1 MENEHR
7 IRLIKSGTVS
17 SVCEFQAKESETI
30 LQAALRQGVTWPHRC
45 RAGACL
51 SCAARA
57 FEGEWAYQVEP
68 VLSKHELTQHE
79 QSQGWLLACIAQ
91 ARSDLH
97 ILL

>member
-7 IRLIKSGTVS
+7 IRLTKSGTVP
-17 SVCEFQAKESETI
+17 SVCEFLARESETI
-30 LQAALRQGVTWPHRC
+30 LQAALRQGVKWPHRC

-68 VLSKHELTQHE
+68 MLSQHE